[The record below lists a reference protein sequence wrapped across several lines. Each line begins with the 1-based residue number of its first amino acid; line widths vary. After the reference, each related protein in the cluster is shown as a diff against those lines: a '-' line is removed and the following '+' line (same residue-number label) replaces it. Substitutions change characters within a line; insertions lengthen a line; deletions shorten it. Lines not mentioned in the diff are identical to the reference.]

1 MVFLYH
7 PLIVHFPV
15 ALWLTSALFELL
27 YVARREN
34 LYATVARFLIGLGLL
49 GAAVSIASGWIDLLT
64 QVKLGVGTGIVI
76 QHRIHSVL
84 AYGATALYLAVFL
97 GRWRRPDVPGWTIA
111 LSLIGA
117 LVIAAAGFYGGEL
130 RRVM

>member
-15 ALWLTSALFELL
+15 ALWMTSALFELL
-27 YVARREN
+27 YLVRREN

>member
-15 ALWLTSALFELL
+15 ALWMTSALFELL

-34 LYATVARFLIGLGLL
+34 LYATVARLLIGLGLL

>member
-15 ALWLTSALFELL
+15 ALWMTSALFELL

>member
-15 ALWLTSALFELL
+15 ALWMTSALFELL

-130 RRVM
+130 RRGM

>member
-15 ALWLTSALFELL
+15 ALWMTSALFELL
-27 YVARREN
+27 YLVRREN

-84 AYGATALYLAVFL
+84 AYGATAAYLAVFL